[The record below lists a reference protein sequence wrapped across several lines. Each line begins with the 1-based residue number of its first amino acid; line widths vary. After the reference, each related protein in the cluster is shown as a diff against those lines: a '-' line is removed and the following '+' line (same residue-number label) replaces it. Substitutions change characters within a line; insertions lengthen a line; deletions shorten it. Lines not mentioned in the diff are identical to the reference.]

1 MNGAVLKHGNLKNIS
16 TGDFKKG
23 RINTCSSDPSF
34 DKYNIQNRLIY
45 FEYDFFLVTCSNN
58 ASELFYP
65 YYCKIAIHVK

>member
-23 RINTCSSDPSF
+23 RINTFSSDPSF

-45 FEYDFFLVTCSNN
+45 FEYDFF
-58 ASELFYP
+58 
-65 YYCKIAIHVK
+65 K